1 MRGTITGVLGTHTK
15 TTTAMAAKAAEAC
28 STAFN
33 VASTMPTKHPENG
46 VAPACRQQ
54 LQQRADD
61 EHVTGARRAP
71 SSSLQQVVERSPACA
86 LAATAAKQRQESRED
101 MPGGRRNHVQQRHQV
116 LWLVIHCNVN
126 HDLKRP
132 EHLGVRAAAL
142 KHAFEISERYCM
154 NEVCSMIRGNGRS
167 ALERERA
174 HLLQLVLV
182 GNMVEPS
189 FAARGTI
196 DVHDRG

>member
-1 MRGTITGVLGTHTK
+1 MEKLVPEK
-15 TTTAMAAKAAEAC
+15 TTGTGLVSSVLSAVHLWIDFA
-28 STAFN
+28 
-33 VASTMPTKHPENG
+33 
-46 VAPACRQQ
+46 
-54 LQQRADD
+54 RA
-61 EHVTGARRAP
+61 TGSYFRGYKYF
-71 SSSLQQVVERSPACA
+71 SI
-86 LAATAAKQRQESRED
+86 
-101 MPGGRRNHVQQRHQV
+101 RNRF
-116 LWLVIHCNVN
+116 WLVIHCNVN

-132 EHLGVRAAAL
+132 EHRGVRAAAL